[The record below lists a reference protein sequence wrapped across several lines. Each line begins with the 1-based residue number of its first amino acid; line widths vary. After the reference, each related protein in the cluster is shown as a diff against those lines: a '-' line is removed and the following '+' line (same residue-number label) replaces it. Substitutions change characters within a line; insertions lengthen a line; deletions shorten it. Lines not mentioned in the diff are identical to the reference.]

1 MTKNTRRFTYLSF
14 FLLFFI
20 IAPILV
26 FYGLGYRYNFAK
38 KIIEKNGAVFVK
50 SYPSKATITIDQKID
65 KEKTPIQITEIKPG
79 LHQITLSKDGYL
91 PWTKNLAVKA
101 GEATFIEDVALFLE
115 DRTKMDLGVGG
126 TNYLINKNKNK
137 YLYLNNN
144 DLFITNT
151 EQEKTTK
158 IFTFDIKTELIDWSP
173 DDQKILFLQDKQ
185 YSILEIGSN
194 KIKKLNLNGQ
204 KIIWDNQ
211 DANLIWFLQK
221 NNLYRYNLALDNTL
235 LRLENIQDFGLTGDY
250 LVTQKQAGIASQV
263 EQWQKD
269 NLNSVR
275 SLANLN
281 LGTFKVLLADN
292 DYLIFTLGTKLYIQ
306 RPNVEVFSVP
316 VALVEIYGKYLLIN
330 DGYQTILY
338 DYNEDQKE
346 IIDRSSQI
354 VSELKWHPNGSYFI
368 NEVNGETAIF
378 ELDSRDYRNNV
389 KLFNNPLKK
398 MYLFNKKGDKLFVL
412 TPDENFSLTI
422 Q

>member
-194 KIKKLNLNGQ
+194 KIKKLNL
-204 KIIWDNQ
+204 KYSRFW
-211 DANLIWFLQK
+211 
-221 NNLYRYNLALDNTL
+221 
-235 LRLENIQDFGLTGDY
+235 
-250 LVTQKQAGIASQV
+250 
-263 EQWQKD
+263 
-269 NLNSVR
+269 LN
-275 SLANLN
+275 
-281 LGTFKVLLADN
+281 
-292 DYLIFTLGTKLYIQ
+292 
-306 RPNVEVFSVP
+306 
-316 VALVEIYGKYLLIN
+316 
-330 DGYQTILY
+330 
-338 DYNEDQKE
+338 
-346 IIDRSSQI
+346 
-354 VSELKWHPNGSYFI
+354 W
-368 NEVNGETAIF
+368 
-378 ELDSRDYRNNV
+378 
-389 KLFNNPLKK
+389 
-398 MYLFNKKGDKLFVL
+398 
-412 TPDENFSLTI
+412 
-422 Q
+422 